1 MKRGLGLV
9 GTAMTGAA
17 MLFWF
22 ASSAVGG
29 TARAMPPYYKQAAAP
44 GTAAAQPS
52 TIALLGAGLVALGVY
67 ARRKNHKKP

>member
-22 ASSAVGG
+22 ASSAMGG
-29 TARAMPPYYKQAAAP
+29 AAHAVPPYFRQGAAP
-44 GTAAAQPS
+44 GPAAAQPS

-67 ARRKNHKKP
+67 ARHKNHKKP